1 MEKAKDKRLY
11 CKLSQYAKRLGI
23 TYRTAFNHF
32 RDGKIPGAYKDN
44 SGHICVPIEYF
55 YGPVSMTVHIYVS
68 CMNNMPDA
76 KEQLEREAELAVQ
89 YCNARGYKVAEVIT
103 EITSTDIDE
112 PRTKLFELLSDRT
125 VKHIVVPYKSSVGI
139 FAYNHVEAVL
149 QADGR
154 QIECMN
160 VIDRNNE
167 DLKLE
172 YSKIIF
178 AMCKKVGGNR
188 ISKRNIKILLDS
200 LKLPDIS
207 HLI

>member
-1 MEKAKDKRLY
+1 
-11 CKLSQYAKRLGI
+11 
-23 TYRTAFNHF
+23 
-32 RDGKIPGAYKDN
+32 
-44 SGHICVPIEYF
+44 
-55 YGPVSMTVHIYVS
+55 
-68 CMNNMPDA
+68 
-76 KEQLEREAELAVQ
+76 
-89 YCNARGYKVAEVIT
+89 
-103 EITSTDIDE
+103 
-112 PRTKLFELLSDRT
+112 
-125 VKHIVVPYKSSVGI
+125 VKHIVVPYKSSVGV

-188 ISKRNIKILLDS
+188 ISKRNIKTLLDS
-200 LKLPDIS
+200 IKLPDIS